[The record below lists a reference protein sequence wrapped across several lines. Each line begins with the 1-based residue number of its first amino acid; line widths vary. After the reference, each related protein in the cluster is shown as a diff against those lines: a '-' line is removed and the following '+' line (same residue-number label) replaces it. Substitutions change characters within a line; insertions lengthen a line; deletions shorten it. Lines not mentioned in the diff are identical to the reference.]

1 MLSLFD
7 RGFSREAIKKIDENK
22 VLFVVGPRKSGKTQ
36 LITELMEEEN
46 SFPNTNVKRFNCD
59 NYNVRKV
66 LDDATPR
73 EFQKQIDNYSI
84 VIIEEAQNLGH
95 LDALFKAI
103 VDKKDEDT
111 KNGENANQRI
121 IITLSS
127 LEQRKP
133 RFLNRSKLT
142 YEIFYLFPISAIEIA
157 ENDQT
162 SITPL
167 SFERIMRF
175 GLYPEVWQST
185 EEQAREVLEEITSQY
200 LFRDLLEME
209 TIKKPALLREILRLL
224 ALNVGNEISISKL
237 AKFTGLDDKTV
248 ERYIN
253 HLIEAFIIFRI
264 RPLNRRGKNEV
275 RVRDKYFFWDLGIRN
290 CLIDNFGNMAN
301 RIDRDQLWLNLCIA
315 ERLKANILKD
325 ESYPG
330 FFWRTHDKQ
339 GIDFVEQED
348 SWIVPYKLKWNEMQ
362 HIQKSDKE
370 IKTPP
375 EFRKLYGIE
384 KQMCVSQDNFLDFLK
399 Q

>member
-103 VDKKDEDT
+103 IDKKDEDT

-133 RFLNRSKLT
+133 RFLTRSKLT

-157 ENDQT
+157 ENDPT

-167 SFERIMRF
+167 SFERIMSF

-185 EEQAREVLEEITSQY
+185 EEQA
-200 LFRDLLEME
+200 
-209 TIKKPALLREILRLL
+209 
-224 ALNVGNEISISKL
+224 
-237 AKFTGLDDKTV
+237 
-248 ERYIN
+248 
-253 HLIEAFIIFRI
+253 
-264 RPLNRRGKNEV
+264 
-275 RVRDKYFFWDLGIRN
+275 
-290 CLIDNFGNMAN
+290 
-301 RIDRDQLWLNLCIA
+301 
-315 ERLKANILKD
+315 
-325 ESYPG
+325 
-330 FFWRTHDKQ
+330 
-339 GIDFVEQED
+339 
-348 SWIVPYKLKWNEMQ
+348 
-362 HIQKSDKE
+362 
-370 IKTPP
+370 
-375 EFRKLYGIE
+375 
-384 KQMCVSQDNFLDFLK
+384 
-399 Q
+399 